1 MISLRPLSMALA
13 MICIVPQ
20 LVRAELSLGELRLKF
35 EVAVESDGAK
45 YESKAL
51 KLRGGYISALKRLKL
66 TLGRE
71 GKLEQAAQVLSEMEL
86 FDTND
91 EVKPLVERADYRL
104 KNLRLKWTKGQ
115 EKLGADRRTKVA
127 ELATVYL
134 KVLEERKVA
143 LTRAGEIR
151 KALEVNEEAK
161 RVREIDEV
169 SRALSKRA
177 PGGRLR
183 GVYGDGNLALASKGA
198 KAIGPKNPELM
209 IDGLVTN
216 ITDRGGWAWGY
227 IPCEFS
233 VEFPK
238 LYVIS
243 KIRLLLW
250 DRDLRVYSWRVEVST
265 DGENWAIVD
274 DQERDPSS
282 DRWKEI
288 KFDPRDVRH
297 VRVKGY
303 GEIVKK
309 GFAVVELEAYSPEE

>member
-1 MISLRPLSMALA
+1 MALA

-45 YESKAL
+45 HESKAL
-51 KLRGGYISALKRLKL
+51 KLREGYISALKRLKL

-303 GEIVKK
+303 GEIEKK